1 MNQSKNFARC
11 KKASDI
17 LILVKST
24 MAFEKLEIKANQS
37 GQSSTQRSSGLG
49 CKIKRSHIVI
59 FAVSLIN
66 CLALSFPQPLAKNR
80 PGRKLRGLESNPQNF
95 SASTQTISIKN
106 IQF

>member
-1 MNQSKNFARC
+1 MNQSKNFAHR

-49 CKIKRSHIVI
+49 CKIKRSHIFI
-59 FAVSLIN
+59 FAVSLLN
-66 CLALSFPQPLAKNR
+66 CLALSFAQPLAKNR
-80 PGRKLRGLESNPQNF
+80 PGGELRGLESNSRNF
-95 SASTQTISIKN
+95 SASKQTISRVVGK
-106 IQF
+106 